1 MGDGL
6 SDFMDGVFRVVGSV
20 LNALFAGETRR
31 STSFNMWTSDD
42 VSEMAMAAQAPVSDA
57 PMTIPQPSMQQR
69 AQDAIAT
76 LQQIDPDFNELQ
88 FVDQATR
95 GYQTYLAADAAM
107 DPDALAAIAT
117 PNFVDQYRQRV
128 AQWRAAG
135 VSRVGHDVKILGAS
149 VMKVSVDGTQQSI
162 VVRFSASGVRFTQDA
177 DTGAATEGS
186 TQSDTFTEFGTFVRP
201 AGTTT
206 PKSAGEGGA
215 THCPSCGAPTTAGA
229 AKCPFCGTQ
238 LTGTGAIWLL
248 DHISV
253 SAYT

>member
-6 SDFMDGVFRVVGSV
+6 SDFMSGAFRVIGAV

-31 STSFNMWTSDD
+31 TSSFNMWTSDD
-42 VSEMAMAAQAPVSDA
+42 VSELAMASQAPITDA

-95 GYQTYLAADAAM
+95 GYQAYLAADAAM
-107 DPDALAAIAT
+107 DPDALSAVAT
-117 PNFVDQYRQRV
+117 ASFVDQYRQRV

-135 VSRVGHDVKILGAS
+135 VRRVGHDAKILGAA

-162 VVRFSASGVRFTQDA
+162 VVRFSTSGVRFTQDA
-177 DTGAATEGS
+177 DTGVATEGS
-186 TQSDTFTEFGTFVRP
+186 SQSDSFTEFGTFVRP

-206 PKSAGEGGA
+206 PKSAADGGA

-229 AKCPFCGTQ
+229 ARCPYCGTQ